1 MGLASCRAEGAEEN
15 RAPRRV
21 FYVGIEGWLTAYWG
35 AKPKKAKLTRCSNS
49 QVRRLQ
55 YEYIHVDTKT
65 DFSPIL
71 RPLVMTYFLSEI

>member
-1 MGLASCRAEGAEEN
+1 MGLASCCAEGAEEN
-15 RAPRRV
+15 RTPRRV

-55 YEYIHVDTKT
+55 YKWPYVGANP
-65 DFSPIL
+65 F
-71 RPLVMTYFLSEI
+71 